1 MIERIQL
8 RYLDVIISMS
18 YISDPASYVFLFL
31 LVGVLLDKTTTA
43 IAMGKA
49 FGTLGVHIKHIVTYS
64 LSPFEQRAFGGI
76 LRHGIP
82 NVIRRFF
89 DEVFY
94 ILPGLTTAGLVYH
107 YGTKDFHRRNRKN
120 PADYEN
126 DE

>member
-1 MIERIQL
+1 ML
-8 RYLDVIISMS
+8 YYLDVNTLMS
-18 YISDPASYVFLFL
+18 YIHVYHRIFLLL
-31 LVGVLLDKTTTA
+31 LVGVFLDKTTTA